1 MMQIV
6 YIFAVQV
13 MTCGNGRLVVNE
25 KPFDQKRIVTFS
37 KDVLKGKVLGFAQ
50 VDIEVPNQFY
60 DKFSE
65 MVPLFVV
72 KEIPDCYIPEEIK
85 IYQKKLAEKQ
95 CKEQKSY

>member
-1 MMQIV
+1 M
-6 YIFAVQV
+6 
-13 MTCGNGRLVVNE
+13 NE

>member
-1 MMQIV
+1 M
-6 YIFAVQV
+6 
-13 MTCGNGRLVVNE
+13 
-25 KPFDQKRIVTFS
+25 
-37 KDVLKGKVLGFAQ
+37 Q

-65 MVPLFVV
+65 MVPLFIV